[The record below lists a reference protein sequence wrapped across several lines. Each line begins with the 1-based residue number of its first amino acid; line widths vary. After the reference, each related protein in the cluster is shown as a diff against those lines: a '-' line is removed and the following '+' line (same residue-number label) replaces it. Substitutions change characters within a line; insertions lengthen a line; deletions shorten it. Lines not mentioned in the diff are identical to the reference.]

1 VTNPPAVIETPSR
14 IRRGTPVGHLPG
26 SSTVWTFAV
35 LTAALTVVVLCNLG
49 FGTVLLSPAQVLGAL
64 VRDATVDPVTAS
76 IVWDLRLPR
85 VLVAGLVGAGLG
97 MAGVA
102 YQGLFRNPLAEPYVI
117 GASNGAALGAVL
129 VIVMR
134 WSVPGPGVGPA
145 SVGAFVGAL
154 GTVGLVYFVA
164 AAGRMS
170 PPVLLLAGVVISAML
185 GSFVWLL
192 LAFGDHDLIRI
203 IAWLMGGFSG
213 RGWAS
218 LQSVGGLMALGM
230 AILWASSRM
239 LDALCSGEE
248 SARVLGLRVGLAQTV
263 ILTGASLATAAA
275 VAVGGVIG
283 FVGLVAPHLA
293 RKYLGGA
300 HARLIPGGGLFG
312 AMLLMAA
319 DGVARSLVPPLEL
332 PVGVVTAVLGGPFF
346 LVVLRRQVT
355 RAFE

>member
-1 VTNPPAVIETPSR
+1 
-14 IRRGTPVGHLPG
+14 
-26 SSTVWTFAV
+26 
-35 LTAALTVVVLCNLG
+35 
-49 FGTVLLSPAQVLGAL
+49 
-64 VRDATVDPVTAS
+64 
-76 IVWDLRLPR
+76 
-85 VLVAGLVGAGLG
+85 
-97 MAGVA
+97 
-102 YQGLFRNPLAEPYVI
+102 
-117 GASNGAALGAVL
+117 
-129 VIVMR
+129 
-134 WSVPGPGVGPA
+134 
-145 SVGAFVGAL
+145 
-154 GTVGLVYFVA
+154 
-164 AAGRMS
+164 
-170 PPVLLLAGVVISAML
+170 
-185 GSFVWLL
+185 
-192 LAFGDHDLIRI
+192 
-203 IAWLMGGFSG
+203 
-213 RGWAS
+213 
-218 LQSVGGLMALGM
+218 M